1 VRHPKAEQWESR
13 LRQVFDRIDDY
24 LEDRYGHQYPL
35 HPARAPRG
43 ATSRPEHSGLF
54 NVGASFSAGFGSRYG
69 PGYVVEVRMVTLSRV
84 PQGVREQIEREVV
97 ELLRRELPG
106 AFPGR
111 NMRVDRD
118 GPVFKIFGDL
128 RL

>member
-1 VRHPKAEQWESR
+1 
-13 LRQVFDRIDDY
+13 
-24 LEDRYGHQYPL
+24 
-35 HPARAPRG
+35 
-43 ATSRPEHSGLF
+43 
-54 NVGASFSAGFGSRYG
+54 VGASFSAGFGSRYG